1 MLSLTSLKDLANAL
15 DSTELD
21 LLRLATQANEL
32 YSSYRV
38 PKKGSGFRTLTA
50 PSESLKSVQRRIL
63 KRLLAK
69 QELSE
74 SCMGFRPGRSILS
87 NAEPHCKRR
96 FVFNS
101 DIVDFFPSISEE
113 RVVAAFQKIGCLD
126 KAAETLAKLTTYN
139 GQLPQGAPSSP
150 FLANLVAT
158 SLDEKLEAFAMAKG
172 WTYTRYCDDFTISGD
187 NHFGLRDMRLIRK
200 LVESEGFKLSEKK
213 TRLSRRNSAQ
223 LVTGIVVNERPNL
236 PRSERRR
243 LRAMFHN
250 AYKDDERF
258 ACNRRLLE
266 GYLAYLNMVNP
277 SGKDTSK
284 FRRMFRERVEELSA
298 KKRIAASTARKR
310 QLSALPEVLSFY
322 PGPEL
327 GLMNFA
333 PEQSR
338 SMSFAPEGERVAA
351 ESRNHEM
358 LSFAPPTS
366 EEFEEF
372 AHIFESSEY
381 LNLMNWG

>member
-1 MLSLTSLKDLANAL
+1 
-15 DSTELD
+15 
-21 LLRLATQANEL
+21 
-32 YSSYRV
+32 
-38 PKKGSGFRTLTA
+38 
-50 PSESLKSVQRRIL
+50 
-63 KRLLAK
+63 
-69 QELSE
+69 
-74 SCMGFRPGRSILS
+74 MGFRPSRSILS

-101 DIVDFFPSISEE
+101 DIVDFFPSISKE
-113 RVVAAFQKIGCLD
+113 RVVAAFNKIGCHD
-126 KAAETLAKLTTYN
+126 KAAETLAKLTTCN

-158 SLDEKLEAFAMAKG
+158 SLDEKLEAYAMARG

-187 NHFGLRDMRLIRK
+187 NHFGLRDLRFIKK

-236 PRSERRR
+236 PRQERRR

-266 GYLAYLNMVNP
+266 GYLAYLNMVSP

-298 KKRIAASTARKR
+298 RKRIASTARKR
-310 QLSALPEVLSFY
+310 QLPALPEVLSFY
-322 PGPEL
+322 PGTEL

-333 PEQSR
+333 PHEY
-338 SMSFAPEGERVAA
+338 MSFAPQGVREVSSSSDENRTDDA
-351 ESRNHEM
+351 M
-358 LSFAPPTS
+358 SFAPPTS

>member
-1 MLSLTSLKDLANAL
+1 
-15 DSTELD
+15 
-21 LLRLATQANEL
+21 
-32 YSSYRV
+32 
-38 PKKGSGFRTLTA
+38 
-50 PSESLKSVQRRIL
+50 
-63 KRLLAK
+63 
-69 QELSE
+69 
-74 SCMGFRPGRSILS
+74 
-87 NAEPHCKRR
+87 
-96 FVFNS
+96 
-101 DIVDFFPSISEE
+101 
-113 RVVAAFQKIGCLD
+113 
-126 KAAETLAKLTTYN
+126 
-139 GQLPQGAPSSP
+139 
-150 FLANLVAT
+150 
-158 SLDEKLEAFAMAKG
+158 
-172 WTYTRYCDDFTISGD
+172 
-187 NHFGLRDMRLIRK
+187 
-200 LVESEGFKLSEKK
+200 
-213 TRLSRRNSAQ
+213 
-223 LVTGIVVNERPNL
+223 
-236 PRSERRR
+236 
-243 LRAMFHN
+243 MFHN